1 MTAEE
6 LNKVPFKFVAHLTM
20 RHESLAT
27 YKNDDYDIGYC
38 EHVIRRAD
46 GGFGRTY
53 RHYRLRNK
61 IYKTLP
67 KFLEAIKDL
76 KYYDGSN
83 PDHTIFIK
91 SKR

>member
-1 MTAEE
+1 MGTKNYNADI
-6 LNKVPFKFVAHLTM
+6 AHCCGQ
-20 RHESLAT
+20 
-27 YKNDDYDIGYC
+27 NC
-38 EHVIRRAD
+38 
-46 GGFGRTY
+46 
-53 RHYRLRNK
+53 LRNK